1 MSIRGSIRLV
11 LASIPLLASGAFAQD
26 EYFAAVT
33 IRTTPV
39 ADGIYVLEGEGGNV
53 GLCVGEDAAF
63 LIDDQFAQLTEKIQA
78 AVKAVTDQPI
88 RFVVN
93 THYHGDHTGG
103 NENFRNSGSI
113 VISHEIARE
122 RMTQTIF
129 NEVFERDVPPGPE
142 GGLPDITFDR
152 SMTFRMNGHTIDV
165 VHVPAAHT
173 DGDAFVYFRE
183 ADVLHCGDLFF
194 NRRFPFID
202 TGAGGSIDGSIAA
215 IDSLLAHTT
224 ENTRVIPGHGPVGTR
239 ADLIAFQ
246 EMLKESRAIV
256 QKGIDEGIDINTF
269 VLSKPLAKFDSP
281 WGQHNLPTD
290 MFVRI
295 VYASLRRQAEA
306 QKKD

>member
-113 VISHEIARE
+113 VISHE
-122 RMTQTIF
+122 
-129 NEVFERDVPPGPE
+129 
-142 GGLPDITFDR
+142 
-152 SMTFRMNGHTIDV
+152 
-165 VHVPAAHT
+165 
-173 DGDAFVYFRE
+173 
-183 ADVLHCGDLFF
+183 
-194 NRRFPFID
+194 
-202 TGAGGSIDGSIAA
+202 
-215 IDSLLAHTT
+215 
-224 ENTRVIPGHGPVGTR
+224 
-239 ADLIAFQ
+239 
-246 EMLKESRAIV
+246 
-256 QKGIDEGIDINTF
+256 
-269 VLSKPLAKFDSP
+269 
-281 WGQHNLPTD
+281 
-290 MFVRI
+290 
-295 VYASLRRQAEA
+295 
-306 QKKD
+306 